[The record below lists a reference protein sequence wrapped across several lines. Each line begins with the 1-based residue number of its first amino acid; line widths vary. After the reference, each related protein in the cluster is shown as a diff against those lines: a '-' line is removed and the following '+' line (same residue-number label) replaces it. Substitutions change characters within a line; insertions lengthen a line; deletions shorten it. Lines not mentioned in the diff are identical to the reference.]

1 MKLDWALLQDTLI
14 FVVND
19 AIIVHL
25 GVNLLNWT
33 GLLEQFNDAEV
44 LSLPQRLQEHETVDL
59 TSLDVLRSQHSDGV
73 WQGDCARSENI

>member
-1 MKLDWALLQDTLI
+1 MKLDRALLQDTLI

-25 GVNLLNWT
+25 GVNLLDWT

-59 TSLDVLRSQHSDGV
+59 ACLDVLWCQHSD
-73 WQGDCARSENI
+73 